1 MGQQSLFDLLGD
13 KYKAQKNN
21 KWKLFTSKDYPKQ
34 SDGLAVFSCF
44 ACGGGGQRWV
54 IN

>member
-13 KYKAQKNN
+13 KYKAQKSNDW
-21 KWKLFTSKDYPKQ
+21 KWFMSKDYPKQ
-34 SDGLAVFSCF
+34 SNDLTVFSCF
-44 ACGGGGQRWV
+44 ACGGGLRWV